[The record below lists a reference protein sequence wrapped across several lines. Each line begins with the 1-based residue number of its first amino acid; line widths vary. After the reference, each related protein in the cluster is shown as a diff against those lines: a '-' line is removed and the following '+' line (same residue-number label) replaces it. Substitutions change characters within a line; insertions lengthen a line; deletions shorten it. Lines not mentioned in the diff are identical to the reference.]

1 MRYELILL
9 CALLV
14 TACGSSSGNGDSNES
29 SAAVAALRTSVSSHY
44 KDFYEPL
51 GKITITYTPLTS
63 TRVQVEAFFEDGT
76 LEITENCL
84 YELRDKSWVAVTT
97 SAVLKGSDGYSSTN
111 EGTCP
116 PTVAAP

>member
-29 SAAVAALRTSVSSHY
+29 SAAVAALRKSVSSHY

-51 GKITITYTPLTS
+51 GKITITYTRLTS
-63 TRVQVEAFFEDGT
+63 TRVQVKAFFEDGQ
-76 LEITENCL
+76 LEVTENCL

-97 SAVLKGSDGYSSTN
+97 SAVLKDSNGSSTN

-116 PTVAAP
+116 PNVAAP